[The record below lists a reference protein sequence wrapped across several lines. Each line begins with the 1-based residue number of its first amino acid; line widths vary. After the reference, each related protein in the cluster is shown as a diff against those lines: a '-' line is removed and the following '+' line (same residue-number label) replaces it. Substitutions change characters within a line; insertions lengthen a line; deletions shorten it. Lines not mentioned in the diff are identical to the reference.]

1 MHSLRYQ
8 LTALLLAVA
17 FVFGVVHCTLD
28 LGCSDEASAPSLCQ
42 TCWCHTSAVSE
53 TKALVL
59 TPCVRLVERIME
71 TFQPN
76 GRLATVS
83 IFNPPKA

>member
-1 MHSLRYQ
+1 MHSLRHQ

-28 LGCSDEASAPSLCQ
+28 FGCSDEASAPSLCQ
-42 TCWCHTSAVSE
+42 ACWCHTPAVSE
-53 TKALVL
+53 TKALVM
-59 TPCVRLVERIME
+59 TPSERPIERIME
-71 TFQPN
+71 TFESN